1 MPDSNFIPT
10 EWWQTGVI
18 YQVYPRSFQ
27 DTDGDGVGDLPGITA
42 RLDYLVSLGVDALWI
57 SPFYPS
63 PMADFGY
70 DVANYT
76 DVDPLFGTLADFDTL
91 LATAHRKGLRV
102 ILDFVPNHTSDRH
115 PWFLESRSSRDNPKR
130 DWYLWHDAAPPGD
143 DWRPGRERL
152 PNNWQS
158 HFGGPAWTWDETTH
172 QFYLHSFLAQQ
183 PDLNWRNP
191 EVRAAIYAAMRF
203 WLDRGVDGFRM
214 DVLWLLLKDAH
225 FRDNPPGTALHTAD
239 QPETHAIVAEMR
251 ALLSTYGPTLPQ
263 TPGAPFIAPA
273 LGAMSGE
280 PQPPNPATF
289 TPIPYPL
296 SLIPASPRL
305 LIGEIYLPLPH
316 LVRYYGTHDHP
327 GANLPFNFHLI
338 QTQWEAA
345 AIAEIIR
352 TYESL
357 LPAGAWPN
365 YVLGNHDQSRLATR
379 IGPVQARAAA
389 MLLLTLRGTPTLYY
403 GDELGMRDV
412 PISPEQVRDPAARN
426 NPNNPAGRDPERSP
440 MLWLDAPKAGFTTPG
455 ATPWLPLQSDWP
467 TQNAAAQSLPVEA
480 PVEAGKRSVKE
491 PPRSMLTLYRKLL
504 ALRRLHDTLHA
515 GAITSVEADGTI
527 LRYRRLG
534 LPEGNSGDFQI
545 LLNLGPEPAITQ
557 CAPGTIVLT
566 TLLDGEGARTGN
578 PDTNTPAPITL
589 EAGEGL
595 LVALD

>member
-1 MPDSNFIPT
+1 MADSEFAAT
-10 EWWQTGVI
+10 QWWQTGVI

-27 DTDGDGVGDLPGITA
+27 DTPAATGQADGVGDLPGITA
-42 RLDYLVSLGVDALWI
+42 RLDYLVGLGVDALWI

-70 DVANYT
+70 DVSNYT

-91 LATAHRKGLRV
+91 LRQAHAKGLRV
-102 ILDFVPNHTSDRH
+102 ILDFVPNHTSDQH
-115 PWFLESRSSRDNPKR
+115 PWFLESRSSCDNPKR
-130 DWYLWHDAAPPGD
+130 DWYLWHDAVPYPWLAAGED
-143 DWRPGRERL
+143 TRPISEQH

-158 HFGGPAWTWDETTH
+158 HFGGPAWTWDEPTQ

-191 EVRAAIYAAMRF
+191 QVRAAIYAAMRF
-203 WLDRGVDGFRM
+203 WLERGVDGFRM
-214 DVLWLLLKDAH
+214 DVLWLLIKDAE
-225 FRDNPPGTALHTAD
+225 FRNNTPAETWNAD
-239 QPETHAIVAEMR
+239 QPETLAIVAEMR
-251 ALLSTYGPTLPQ
+251 ALLATYPDAL
-263 TPGAPFIAPA
+263 GAPFIAPA

-280 PQPPNPATF
+280 TQPPTPATSSLN
-289 TPIPYPL
+289 PKPYPL
-296 SLIPASPRL
+296 NPISPRL
-305 LIGEIYLPLPH
+305 LIGEIYLPLPQ
-316 LVRYYGTHDHP
+316 LVRYYGAAAESTDAP
-327 GANLPFNFHLI
+327 QLTGANLPFNFHLI
-338 QTQWEAA
+338 QSPWAAA

-403 GDELGMRDV
+403 GDELGMQDV
-412 PISPEQVRDPAARN
+412 PIAPDQVRDPAARN
-426 NPNNPAGRDPERSP
+426 GGKGRDPERSP
-440 MLWLDAPKAGFTTPG
+440 MLWLDAPNAGFTTPD

-467 TQNAAAQSLPVEA
+467 TQNAAAQSRPVE
-480 PVEAGKRSVKE
+480 GQ

-515 GAITSVEADGTI
+515 GGIASVETDGTI
-527 LRYRRLG
+527 LRYRRVG
-534 LPEGNSGDFQI
+534 LPDGNSGDFQI
-545 LLNLGPEPAITQ
+545 LLNLGAEPAVTQ
-557 CAPGTIVLT
+557 CAPGTVVLT
-566 TLLDGEGARTGN
+566 TLLDGEGARTGD